1 MDKIVS
7 VNLDAGETAF
17 FARELE
23 YIKSKSYDIEFPP
36 LKAIKL
42 IPVSTEAGAG
52 AESITYQS
60 FEETGLA
67 RIISSYA
74 DDFPRCDIRGKEF
87 ITPVKSIGASYGYS
101 MQEIRAAMF
110 VGRSLTQRQAN
121 ATRRAN
127 DQKVNRLAWFG
138 DNTANILGLTN
149 NPNIPAA
156 SVPADGTGGSTL
168 WVNKTPDQILRDMA
182 TNC

>member
-110 VGRSLTQRQAN
+110 VGRSLTQRQA
-121 ATRRAN
+121 
-127 DQKVNRLAWFG
+127 
-138 DNTANILGLTN
+138 
-149 NPNIPAA
+149 
-156 SVPADGTGGSTL
+156 
-168 WVNKTPDQILRDMA
+168 
-182 TNC
+182 